1 MYEET
6 KSSIDWKGIFLK
18 VIIAFL
24 IVLIAV
30 KGYTTLKGNNDK
42 QVVKTTTETTAES
55 KSSSTFTANIEKL
68 RDAGEKYY
76 TTNKDK
82 LPTTEGNTTMVTLN
96 ELINSGIIS
105 TLSDE
110 DGKTCDGESS
120 YVTAVKEGEKTKIK
134 ANLVC
139 GSASS
144 YSLVYMGENDAETKE
159 ETTTTT
165 TNTGSTTKSSSSKKT
180 TTTCSTSTCGTG
192 VTVNTNVSQNV
203 TINSDKKTSGN
214 TSSNTSNN
222 NTNNVVN
229 RYYTV
234 SFDSNGGSRE
244 YASQNVIKNG
254 TAYNPGSTTRSG
266 YTFIGWYLNGYKY
279 DFSTPV
285 TSNITLI
292 AKFTKNYEDDAD
304 DYYYDYDSDEL
315 ITTTTTTTVYSLGW
329 DKYGTDEIEINHT
342 LRVPEIIEERDTV
355 KVKIKDI
362 TVSSALTT
370 SSQLSSYKTKFNDTF
385 IYQRNG
391 WEYKNPLTSNLAKI
405 NKSYVEFY
413 PETTRYVDIDDALD
427 EGFNVTWY
435 ADRVTSQCKNT
446 FNVTGPNGDVS
457 YNNCGYGIVYKVT
470 WQYQYYR

>member
-30 KGYTTLKGNNDK
+30 KGYTTLKGNNK
-42 QVVKTTTETTAES
+42 QTIKTTTETTAES

-82 LPTTEGNTTMVTLN
+82 LPTSEGNTTMVTLN
-96 ELINSGIIS
+96 ELINSGVIT

-165 TNTGSTTKSSSSKKT
+165 TNNGSTTTTSSSSKKT
-180 TTTCSTSTCGTG
+180 TTTCSKTTCGTPS
-192 VTVNTNVSQNV
+192 VSVNTNVSQKV
-203 TINSDKKTSGN
+203 TINSDKKPSGN
-214 TSSNTSNN
+214 TSSNATNN

-229 RYYTV
+229 KYYTV
-234 SFDSNGGSRE
+234 SFDSNGGNRE
-244 YASQNVIKNG
+244 YAPQTVIKNG
-254 TAYNPGSTTRSG
+254 KAYNPGSTTRTG
-266 YTFIGWYLNGYKY
+266 YTFDGWYLNGYRY

-285 TSNITLI
+285 TSNITLT
-292 AKFTKNYEDDAD
+292 AKFTKNYD
-304 DYYYDYDSDEL
+304 YDYDRDEL
-315 ITTTTTTTVYSLGW
+315 LTSTTKSTVYSLKW
-329 DKYGTDEIEINHT
+329 DSKNANNITVNHT
-342 LRVPEIIEERDTV
+342 LRVPAKLENRNDVE
-355 KVKIKDI
+355 KVRIKS
-362 TVSSALTT
+362 VSISGNLGYE
-370 SSQLSSYKTKFNDTF
+370 SLSTYRANHQDTF
-385 IYQRNG
+385 IYTTNG
-391 WEYKNPLTSNLAKI
+391 WEYYKGLIKNNFAKI
-405 NKSYVEFY
+405 STNNTYTKVIPLS
-413 PETTRYVDIDDALD
+413 TRYKDIDTAIE
-427 EGFNVTWY
+427 EGFDVEWY
-435 ADRVTSQCKNT
+435 TNNITSQCKT
-446 FNVTGPNGDVS
+446 DFDVTGPDGSVS
-457 YNNCGYGIVYKVT
+457 YNNCAYGLIYNVV
-470 WQYQYYR
+470 WEYQYYR

>member
-82 LPTTEGNTTMVTLN
+82 LPTTEGTTTMVTLN
-96 ELINSGIIS
+96 ELINSGVIT

-144 YSLVYMGENDAETKE
+144 YSLVYMGENDSETTNE
-159 ETTTTT
+159 ETTTT
-165 TNTGSTTKSSSSKKT
+165 TNTGSTTTTSSSSSKKT
-180 TTTCSTSTCGTG
+180 TTTCGTTTCGTG
-192 VTVNTNVSQNV
+192 VTVNTNVSQKV
-203 TINSDKKTSGN
+203 TINSGSTGNKTNNS
-214 TSSNTSNN
+214 TN
-222 NTNNVVN
+222 NTTNNTVN
-229 RYYTV
+229 KYYTV

-244 YASQNVIKNG
+244 YASQTVIKNG
-254 TAYNPGSTTRSG
+254 TAYKPAC
-266 YTFIGWYLNGYKY
+266 L
-279 DFSTPV
+279 
-285 TSNITLI
+285 
-292 AKFTKNYEDDAD
+292 
-304 DYYYDYDSDEL
+304 
-315 ITTTTTTTVYSLGW
+315 
-329 DKYGTDEIEINHT
+329 
-342 LRVPEIIEERDTV
+342 
-355 KVKIKDI
+355 
-362 TVSSALTT
+362 
-370 SSQLSSYKTKFNDTF
+370 
-385 IYQRNG
+385 
-391 WEYKNPLTSNLAKI
+391 
-405 NKSYVEFY
+405 
-413 PETTRYVDIDDALD
+413 
-427 EGFNVTWY
+427 
-435 ADRVTSQCKNT
+435 
-446 FNVTGPNGDVS
+446 
-457 YNNCGYGIVYKVT
+457 
-470 WQYQYYR
+470 